1 MFVVSWVNPDA
12 SYSYVGLEEFI
23 LEGFIS
29 ELKIAKEILGP
40 PQVSV
45 IGYCIGGNVLALVL
59 ALLEKRSNTS
69 VKTATFF
76 TTLTNFS
83 QQGEFT
89 PFL

>member
-12 SYSYVGLEEFI
+12 SYSYVGLEE
-23 LEGFIS
+23 FIS

-83 QQGEFT
+83 QQDEFT